1 MGSSVF
7 GIGVSGLNA
16 ANLGLTTTGH
26 NIANVNTPGYSRQRI
41 IQSAPYPQG
50 SGSGFVGM
58 GVKVDTITRIY
69 DQFLTRQ
76 VNSTQSQSSYYDA
89 LLSHLKEID
98 NIVADPDA
106 GVSPAL
112 QSFFSSVQ
120 NVTTNPS
127 NMPSRQQML
136 ASSQTL
142 LNRFQVF
149 EQRLAE
155 QRNSLNGEVTNTVN
169 SINAIAQ
176 SIAKVNNQIA
186 LTNGAGQPP
195 NDLLDQRDQLVRE
208 LNVQVKATTLQND
221 DGTINVFIGSGQSLV
236 MGGNATTLTT
246 APSQADPERLAV
258 VYQQGANQV
267 ELPDSLLN
275 GGVLGGLLE
284 YRSKSL
290 DLAQNSLNRMALVFA
305 QTFNEQHRAGMDLNG
320 NLGGDYWDFS
330 TVTMASIPPTVPP
343 TTVKPPAL
351 GAVRTN
357 QANTG
362 GASLTGYI
370 SDVSK
375 LAASDYELVFDAA
388 SNKYTLT
395 RLSDGSRSILDPT
408 VAGQDPVAG
417 LNIEGMYLKLSA
429 TPAGGDR
436 FTIQPTK
443 GFINGL
449 SVGITDPREIAIAGP
464 VLATPNKTNTGSLKI
479 TQPEVAAQT
488 TVTTDA
494 AINPSL
500 RNKVT
505 VTFNAAGTFDVFDNT
520 AGVALATGVAYTP
533 GMTLSY
539 NGWNMKL
546 DGQAAAGDVIV
557 VDKNTAT
564 GSADNRNGLALGK
577 LQTTRLMDGG
587 SATYQE
593 GYGRMVA
600 AIGTQTSEAKVLA
613 DAQGA
618 MLTQAEQ
625 ARDSVS
631 GVNLDEEAAN
641 LLRYQQAYQAASKL
655 IQIAQQA
662 FQEIINI
669 GR

>member
-76 VNSTQSQSSYYDA
+76 VNSTQSQSSYYGA

-246 APSQADPERLAV
+246 APSKADPERLAV
-258 VYQQGANQV
+258 VYQQGSSQV

-305 QTFNEQHRAGMDLNG
+305 QTFNDQHHAGMDLNG
-320 NLGGDYWDFS
+320 NLGGDYWDFGKA
-330 TVTMASIPPTVPP
+330 TGWGTPTD
-343 TTVKPPAL
+343 PPAL
-351 GAVRTN
+351 GAVRSHTS
-357 QANTG
+357 NTG
-362 GASLTGYI
+362 GATLTGYI
-370 SDVSK
+370 ADVNK
-375 LAASDYELVFDAA
+375 LAASDYDLTFDAA
-388 SNKYTLT
+388 SNTYTLT
-395 RLSDGSRSILDPT
+395 RLSDTTRFVLDPT

-417 LNIEGMYLKLSA
+417 VDIEGMHLQLSA
-429 TPAGGDR
+429 VPANGDR

-449 SVGITDPREIAIAGP
+449 SVGISDPREIAIAGP
-464 VLATPNKTNTGSLKI
+464 VIATPNKTNTGSLKI
-479 TQPEVAAQT
+479 TQPEVNAQT

-494 AINPSL
+494 MVDPNL

-505 VTFNAAGTFDVFDNT
+505 VTFTAAGTFDVFDNT

-546 DGQAAAGDVIV
+546 DGQGAAGDVLV

-564 GSADNRNGLALGK
+564 GTADNRNGLALGK

-587 SATYQE
+587 TATYQE

-600 AIGTQTSEAKVLA
+600 AIGTQTSEAKVLSE
-613 DAQGA
+613 AQDA
-618 MLTQAEQ
+618 MLSQAEQ